1 MDPTPATHR
10 QTGQASQGALPRAE
24 LWLIGFYLLAGLFVF
39 VFAERTL
46 TGWLGGEAA
55 GDEDA
60 SHQLTAKGIAF
71 VLASGAILFG
81 VLHGTRTGRRVA
93 RPPSGAEMERFEWV
107 ARAATD
113 AMWDWDLSRNRV
125 WRSEGYYG
133 LLGCRAPDL
142 AASIEAWI
150 DRLHPD
156 DQDRVVT
163 GLRQAMRSGQTQ
175 WTAEYRLRTQDGGH
189 LRVIDRACVLRNEL
203 GEPARVIG
211 GLTRYPD
218 R

>member
-1 MDPTPATHR
+1 MDLSPDIRGPTEQKPP
-10 QTGQASQGALPRAE
+10 GILPKAE
-24 LWLIGFYLLAGLFVF
+24 LWLTAFYLLAGLLLF
-39 VFAERTL
+39 VFAERAL
-46 TGWLGGEAA
+46 TDWLGGEAER
-55 GDEDA
+55 DPED

-81 VLHGTRTGRRVA
+81 VLYGTRAGSRLS
-93 RPPSGAEMERFEWV
+93 RPPSTGEMARFEWV

-113 AMWDWDLSRNRV
+113 AMWDWDITRNRI

-142 AASIEAWI
+142 AGSIEAWI

-156 DQDRVVT
+156 EQDRVVT
-163 GLRQAMRSGQTQ
+163 GLRQAIRSGQTR
-175 WTAEYRLRTQDGGH
+175 WTGEYRLRTQEGGH
-189 LRVIDRACVLRNEL
+189 LRVTDRACILRNEQ
-203 GEPARVIG
+203 GDPVRVIG
-211 GLTRYPD
+211 GLTHQPD